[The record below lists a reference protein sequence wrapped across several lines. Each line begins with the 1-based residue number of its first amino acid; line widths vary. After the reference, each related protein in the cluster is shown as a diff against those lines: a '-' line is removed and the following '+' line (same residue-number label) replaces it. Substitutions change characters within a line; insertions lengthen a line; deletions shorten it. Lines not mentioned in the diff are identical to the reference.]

1 MRAPSWT
8 RGGSWVRGGSGV
20 RGAPLF
26 VALLMIVFSGY
37 AASAQEDFR
46 SLDAGRPLKVT
57 DAYPKKYLEWEFQ
70 FGLEG
75 GWIEADRKSLEG
87 LLELETGLFRN
98 FEIGA
103 GLGVATEDDGTGTTT
118 GVTALEVEAL
128 YNFKHEGWVWPGLA
142 IQAGAEAPTGSDLS
156 QEDWAWG
163 VDLLL
168 TRSFSNRLRIHGNGG
183 YVVASEVDGDDY
195 WRGGLAFDVP
205 MGFSSRL
212 IMGDVYT
219 EIPVDTGATRVWAE
233 LGGRVQLSNL
243 TVFDVGLAT
252 RLDEWNRGA
261 ANVRLVVGFSRM
273 FGIGGLV
280 RVPEY
285 PDPRIR

>member
-1 MRAPSWT
+1 LFAT
-8 RGGSWVRGGSGV
+8 AVVVLLVGS
-20 RGAPLF
+20 
-26 VALLMIVFSGY
+26 

-70 FGLEG
+70 FGFQGDWTQE
-75 GWIEADRKSLEG
+75 DRRSLEG
-87 LLELETGLFRN
+87 LFDLETGLFRN

-103 GLGVATEDDGTGTTT
+103 GLDVARENDGTQTTT
-118 GVTALEVEAL
+118 GIGSIEIEAL
-128 YNFKHEGWVWPGLA
+128 YNFNQEGWAWPA
-142 IQAGAEAPTGSDLS
+142 FSIAAGAVAPTGGDLS
-156 QEDWAWG
+156 RDDWAWG
-163 VDLLL
+163 ADLIL

-195 WRGGLAFDVP
+195 WRGGIAFDIP

-212 IMGDVYT
+212 IMGDLYT
-219 EIPVDTGATRVWAE
+219 EIAVDTGPTRTWAE
-233 LGGRVQLSNL
+233 LGTRVQVTNL
-243 TVFDVGLAT
+243 TVIDMGLAT
-252 RLDEWNRGA
+252 RLDEWNRGV
-261 ANVRLVVGFSRM
+261 ANVRLVVGFSRV

-285 PDPRIR
+285 PNPRIR